1 MTRLSLGVA
10 LGVCAAGIATPAL
23 GQTRPGFE
31 AGLEVFQIGYKEFDE
46 GDLFIRQDGRMVGIH
61 LSYVQPIA
69 GGLFGRALVS
79 GAAGSVDYD
88 PLDEPVIEDLD
99 QSSGR
104 VELHLGYDFM
114 LEGGASI
121 TPFAGYGARLYE
133 DESGGRQTEGGL
145 LGYDRKITYRYIP
158 VGLASSIPVG
168 GRKRLNLSAQYNH
181 VIGGEVNNLFSR
193 IDAEAPDVA
202 LDFNGGHGLEAS
214 AMLSLPLGRRHA
226 VNVGPFIRRWKLDD
240 SDSFTLVNPDDP
252 DESITLMEPEN
263 RTTEIGL
270 RLSFSF

>member
-1 MTRLSLGVA
+1 MTRLSLSVA
-10 LGVCAAGIATPAL
+10 LAVCAAGIATPAL

-31 AGLEVFQIGYKEFDE
+31 AGLEVLQIGYKEFDE
-46 GDLFIRQDGRMVGIH
+46 GDLFIRQDGRMLGIN

-69 GGLFGRALVS
+69 GGLFGRVLVS

-88 PLDEPVIEDLD
+88 PLDEPVVENIE

-114 LEGGASI
+114 LTGGTSI

-145 LGYDRKITYRYIP
+145 LGYDREITYRYIP
-158 VGLASSIPVG
+158 IGLASSIPVG
-168 GRKRLNLSAQYNH
+168 GRKRLNLSAQYNLL
-181 VIGGEVNNLFSR
+181 VGGEVNNLFSR
-193 IDAEAPDVA
+193 VDPEAPDVA

-214 AMLSLPLGRRHA
+214 AMLSLPVGRRHA
-226 VNVGPFIRRWKLDD
+226 INVGPFIRRWELDD
-240 SDSFTLVNPDDP
+240 SDSLTLVDPEDP
-252 DESITLMEPEN
+252 DEGITLLEPAN

-270 RLSFSF
+270 RMSFSF

>member
-1 MTRLSLGVA
+1 MAKLSLGVA
-10 LGVCAAGIATPAL
+10 LGLCAAGIATPAQ

-31 AGLEVFQIGYKEFDE
+31 AGLEAFQIGYKEFDE
-46 GDLFIRQDGRMVGIH
+46 GELFIREDGQMLGIH

-69 GGLFGRALVS
+69 GGLFGRVRLS

-88 PLDEPVIEDLD
+88 PLDEPVIEDID

-114 LEGGASI
+114 LKGGTSI
-121 TPFAGYGARLYE
+121 TPFAGYGARLFE
-133 DESGGRQTEGGL
+133 DESGGRETESGR
-145 LGYDRKITYRYIP
+145 LGFDREITYRYVP
-158 VGLASSIPVG
+158 VGLAASIPVG

-193 IDAEAPDVA
+193 IDPDLPDVE

-214 AMLSLPLGRRHA
+214 AMLSLPVGRRHA
-226 VNVGPFIRRWKLDD
+226 INVGPFIRRWDLNQ
-240 SDSFTLVNPDDP
+240 SDSFTIVNPDDP
-252 DESITLMEPEN
+252 TEVITVFEPEN
-263 RTTEIGL
+263 RTTEIGV
-270 RLSFSF
+270 RLGFSF